1 MPETT
6 DSITPRDTIAQT
18 PAPFTLPAEPGARDT
33 TLCREDDAPWS
44 AREQNVCI
52 IGRVPYTEG
61 LTPQPRHVLPGY
73 DSGVMALVIGVFV
86 LITLNFRHYSTFLKT
101 FTQNLFSVRKRA
113 NVFDERSTV
122 SETRVLLSLILL
134 LCLSEGILLFSFLQ
148 LHGITMPNLAGIG
161 SLSALAAAYYLLQ
174 LATYR
179 TVGYVFTTRARAVM
193 WVKGF
198 NASQSLLG
206 ICIAP
211 PALLALFNPAITP
224 TLLSIS
230 VILYAV
236 ARIIFIYKGFRIFYN
251 NFLALIYFILYL
263 CSLEIIPLILL
274 YKASLFLTS
283 FL

>member
-1 MPETT
+1 MPETI
-6 DSITPRDTIAQT
+6 DSITPRDSIAQL
-18 PAPFTLPAEPGARDT
+18 PAPVKAPVPGARDSI
-33 TLCREDDAPWS
+33 LCRETDAPWS
-44 AREQNVCI
+44 AREQKECI

-61 LTPQPRHVLPGY
+61 IEPQPRHELPGY
-73 DSGVMALVIGVFV
+73 DSGVMTLVIGVFV
-86 LITLNFRHYSTFLKT
+86 IITLNFRHYTTFLKT

-134 LCLSEGILLFSFLQ
+134 LCLSEGILLFSFLR
-148 LHGITMPNLAGIG
+148 LRGSLLPNLAGIG
-161 SLSALAAAYYLLQ
+161 SLTVLAAVYYILQ
-174 LATYR
+174 LVAYH
-179 TVGYVFTTRARAVM
+179 TVGYVFTSRARAVM
-193 WVKGF
+193 WLKGF

-211 PALLALFNPAITP
+211 PALLALFNPAIVP

-230 VILYAV
+230 VILYVV

-251 NFLALIYFILYL
+251 NSLALIYFILYL
-263 CSLEIIPLILL
+263 CSLEIIPLIFI